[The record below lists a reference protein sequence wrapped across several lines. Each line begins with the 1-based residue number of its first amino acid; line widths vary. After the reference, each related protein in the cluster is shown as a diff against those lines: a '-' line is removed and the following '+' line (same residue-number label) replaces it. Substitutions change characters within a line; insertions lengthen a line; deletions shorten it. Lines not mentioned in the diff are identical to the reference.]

1 MSVTS
6 PPKKSSKR
14 PWTLGGIVLV
24 ALVCYGVPMILL
36 GVWGVVL
43 YRQSADELEKLGGPI
58 NTDDWPPI
66 EVNASDMVSAYRED
80 TAVANNKYK
89 DKVVQVTGTV
99 GKVEGQWVE
108 LESEKSFEGG
118 GVDLLR
124 VHVYFNDQDK
134 GKVAT
139 LTKGQSIT
147 VKGMCTGKGVGDS
160 IDVEKCVL
168 VK

>member
-1 MSVTS
+1 MTEAS
-6 PPKKSSKR
+6 PAKKSSKL
-14 PWTLGGIVLV
+14 PWILGGIGLLG
-24 ALVCYGVPMILL
+24 LVCFL
-36 GVWGVVL
+36 GVFGMRL
-43 YRQSADELEKLGGPI
+43 YQAAGELEKLGGPLE
-58 NTDDWPPI
+58 PPI
-66 EVNASDMVSAYRED
+66 EVNASDMVSAYREN

-89 DKVVQVTGTV
+89 DNVVQVTGTV
-99 GKVEGQWVE
+99 GKIEEQWVE
-108 LESEKSFEGG
+108 LESEKGFVRG

-134 GKVAT
+134 GKMAT

-147 VKGMCTGKGVGDS
+147 VKGICTGKGIGDS